1 VQNVHVGAKSRNPRF
16 GCPRIAR
23 IISHTFGVGID
34 EHVVY
39 RVLSKHYRPAPGGTG
54 PSWLSFIGHMYPCH
68 THSWSGCSARCGE
81 NSSTMCCS
89 RIRIQICYSAA
100 RGFVPQRFNSIAV
113 VGAGAVGSFYGA
125 MLARAGHRVTLIGRA
140 AHVHAIEQDGLRLDM
155 AGRVDVVHAGASV
168 SLASVSGAH
177 LLAVL
182 RCRRSFVQAL
192 RELGLATSGSLTGA
206 PLTGGV
212 SVSNSL
218 SRRSTMSCRLS
229 KRFSAMTDRTPPGP
243 RLRGLD
249 CEVEQVSRV
258 SRRSFMRE
266 SA

>member
-1 VQNVHVGAKSRNPRF
+1 
-16 GCPRIAR
+16 
-23 IISHTFGVGID
+23 
-34 EHVVY
+34 
-39 RVLSKHYRPAPGGTG
+39 
-54 PSWLSFIGHMYPCH
+54 
-68 THSWSGCSARCGE
+68 
-81 NSSTMCCS
+81 
-89 RIRIQICYSAA
+89 
-100 RGFVPQRFNSIAV
+100 VPQRFNSIAV

-155 AGRVDVVHAGASV
+155 AGRVDV
-168 SLASVSGAH
+168 
-177 LLAVL
+177 LAVL